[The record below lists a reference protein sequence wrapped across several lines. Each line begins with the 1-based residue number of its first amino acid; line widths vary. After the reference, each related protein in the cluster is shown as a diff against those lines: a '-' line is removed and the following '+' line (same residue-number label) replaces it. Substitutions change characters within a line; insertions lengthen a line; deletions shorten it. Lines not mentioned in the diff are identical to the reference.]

1 MQYVGHSSCLYMFIH
16 WDFYVIYWIK
26 NNVNIRRKV
35 EILMKIELHVLHL
48 QSEAA
53 KVLCIIKV
61 LCRTQLSA
69 D

>member
-1 MQYVGHSSCLYMFIH
+1 
-16 WDFYVIYWIK
+16 
-26 NNVNIRRKV
+26 
-35 EILMKIELHVLHL
+35 MKIELHVLHL

-61 LCRTQLSA
+61 SCRTQLSA